1 MIEFSTPHKTIQVKS
16 SYFDLTCSEY
26 SQILEQSDNPV
37 FVFSILTGIP
47 IDELIAHDLTSVA
60 DFVSF
65 LIDEPARK
73 LEPLDFIT
81 IDGVDHTDIDIFE
94 DIWARKITADELIRP
109 SKIKG
114 QPDQYMVLDLVQ
126 LVAIYTTP
134 QGKRFDEKKIEATRK
149 ILDSMPVAEVYP
161 FGLHLEQQLLKINAV
176 ERKRLNLDHTPEE
189 IKAGINR
196 FNEVG
201 IFCTIDMIAQGN
213 LLKHDK
219 VLNLPFS
226 LVFNKLLLSNIK
238 TKFDRRLNEVLKGQ

>member
-1 MIEFSTPHKTIQVKS
+1 M
-16 SYFDLTCSEY
+16 
-26 SQILEQSDNPV
+26 EQSDDTV

-47 IDELIAHDLTSVA
+47 IDELIAHDLTNVV

-65 LIDEPARK
+65 IIEEPTRK

-81 IDGVDHTDIDIFE
+81 IEGVDHTEIDIFE
-94 DIWARKITADELIRP
+94 DTWARKITADELIRV
-109 SKIKG
+109 SKIEG
-114 QPDQYMVLDLVQ
+114 QPDQYMVPDLVQ

-134 QGKRFDEKKIEATRK
+134 QGKRFNEKKIKATRK
-149 ILDSMPVAEVYP
+149 ILEQMPVAEVYP
-161 FGLHLEQQLLKINAV
+161 FGLHLEQQLIRINEI
-176 ERKRLNLDHTPEE
+176 ERKHLKPDHTAEQ
-189 IKAGINR
+189 IKAGIHH

-226 LVFNKLLLSNIK
+226 LIFNKLLLSNISSR
-238 TKFDRRLNEVLKGQ
+238 FERRLNEVLKGQ